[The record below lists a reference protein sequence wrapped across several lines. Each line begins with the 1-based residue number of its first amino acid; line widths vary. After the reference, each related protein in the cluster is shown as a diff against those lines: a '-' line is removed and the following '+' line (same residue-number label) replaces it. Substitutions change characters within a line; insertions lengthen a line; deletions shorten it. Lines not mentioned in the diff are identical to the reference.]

1 MEILQTIW
9 TALTTENQNL
19 INILTIPFS
28 IIEAFVTCLLFTTIL
43 KIKHTNKQLVLY
55 SISFSVIGTL
65 TSLFVPS
72 PYYTF
77 INLIA
82 YPILV
87 YVIFKT
93 NILKAIL
100 AEIIP
105 YIIFVVLSSILLN
118 ICVLFSNNFKSSL
131 LKCPST

>member
-105 YIIFVVLSSILLN
+105 YIIFCCSFIN
-118 ICVLFSNNFKSSL
+118 IIKYLCNFI
-131 LKCPST
+131 

>member
-87 YVIFKT
+87 YVIFKN
-93 NILKAIL
+93 NILKALL
-100 AEIIP
+100 AELIL
-105 YIIFVVLSSILLN
+105 YIIFVV
-118 ICVLFSNNFKSSL
+118 F
-131 LKCPST
+131 

>member
-105 YIIFVVLSSILLN
+105 YINKKRSPCFMPGCVFCFYCSPCFIL
-118 ICVLFSNNFKSSL
+118 
-131 LKCPST
+131 